1 VVLPMGLG
9 RGSGD
14 FNYIKRNGRHST
26 EANSNVFKSVHY
38 LTLQRICGLS
48 MAVKAFGFEEN
59 VL

>member
-1 VVLPMGLG
+1 MGLG
-9 RGSGD
+9 REVGILITS
-14 FNYIKRNGRHST
+14 KENGRHST